1 MHAGRISRRPAGSAR
16 GCRAAQFGLRL
27 RAGEAPVM
35 SSAPRLTGRVVL
47 PGDPGYD
54 DAREVQNARF
64 SRSPRA
70 IVFCQD
76 AQDVVNAIKWATA
89 RGAEIRA
96 RSGRHSYEGFSVVD
110 DGLVIDVSDLRS
122 VRVDRER
129 GIAVIGAGADLI
141 TVYDALWQVGV
152 TLPAGSCPTVGV
164 AGLTLGG
171 GFGLLSRALGLTCDN
186 LLAVEMV
193 TAGGEVVRA
202 DAEDNPELLWA
213 CQGGGGGNFGIVT
226 SFTFKTH
233 PISDVSIFRISWP
246 WADLE
251 RVFEAWQAFAPH
263 ADERLTCILK
273 LPAAASGEV
282 SCVGQLLG
290 RGEEL
295 RRLIQPLFSSTRG
308 AEPSSA
314 SIETM
319 PYLNAVGRFGGL
331 GGDPERWTV
340 HPRQEQA
347 SYKNT
352 SAYAYERF
360 GAEAIATLAA
370 GLSSAPTPRCLVQLD
385 SYGGAVGRV
394 APDATAFPHRRALW
408 SLQYQAYWT
417 AAAEEAECVAWVEG
431 LRRAMLP
438 YVRGAYINYV
448 DAEVEGWLAAY
459 YGPNAAR
466 LAAIKARWD
475 PREVFR
481 FARSIPPA

>member
-1 MHAGRISRRPAGSAR
+1 MSA
-16 GCRAAQFGLRL
+16 
-27 RAGEAPVM
+27 
-35 SSAPRLTGRVVL
+35 APRLTGRVVL

-54 DAREVQNARF
+54 DAREVHNARF

-76 AQDVVNAIKWATA
+76 AQDVVNAVRWATA

-110 DGLVIDVSDLRS
+110 AGLVIDVSDLRS

-141 TVYDALWQVGV
+141 TVYDALFQVGV
-152 TLPAGSCPTVGV
+152 TLPAGSCPTVGI

-171 GFGLLSRALGLTCDN
+171 GFGLLSRALGLTCDS

-202 DAEDNPELLWA
+202 DAEENQDLLWA
-213 CQGGGGGNFGIVT
+213 CQGGGGGNFGVVT

-233 PISDVSIFRISWP
+233 PISEVSIFRISWP
-246 WADLE
+246 WADLP
-251 RVFEAWQAFAPH
+251 RVLDAWQKFAPH

-273 LPAAASGEV
+273 LAAESAGEI

-295 RRLIQPLFSSTRG
+295 RRLIQPFLSARR
-308 AEPSSA
+308 AAPSGA

-340 HPRQEQA
+340 HPHQEQA
-347 SYKNT
+347 RYKNT

-370 GLSSAPTPRCLVQLD
+370 GLSRAPSARCLVQLD
-385 SYGGAVGRV
+385 SYGGAVGRA

-417 AAAEEAECVAWVEG
+417 AAAEEAECVAWVER

-438 YVRGAYINYV
+438 HVRGAYVNYI
-448 DAEVEGWLAAY
+448 DAEVEDWLTAY
-459 YGPNAAR
+459 YGPNVAR

-475 PREVFR
+475 PRDVFR
-481 FARSIPPA
+481 FPRSIPRAPPEAAEVPAGCADRGGAPGERAAP